1 MRARQVIGL
10 VLIIVA
16 LPLVVIGLID
26 PLEGGIALIAG
37 LLLGLVAWLVSRV
50 PVPKFTWI
58 SLAATIAI
66 GALTLV
72 LAVTLPP
79 IEMAPGMAANPVTG
93 RWYLAAMNWVWRAG
107 VLVTFA
113 GAVWYIVRIVQA
125 LGRPTEHHEQAS
137 SGESGGKLP
146 SDSRRTA

>member
-10 VLIIVA
+10 VLVIIA

-26 PLEGGIALIAG
+26 PLEGGIALLAG

-50 PVPKFTWI
+50 PVPTFTWI
-58 SLAATIAI
+58 SLAATLAI

-72 LAVTLPP
+72 LALTLPP
-79 IEMAPGMAANPVTG
+79 VEMGPDMAANPVMG
-93 RWYLAAMNWVWRAG
+93 RWYLAAMNWVWRIG

-113 GAVWYIVRIVQA
+113 GGIWYVVRIVQS
-125 LGRPTEHHEQAS
+125 LGRPGDPHA
-137 SGESGGKLP
+137 
-146 SDSRRTA
+146 RT

>member
-10 VLIIVA
+10 VLVIIA

-26 PLEGGIALIAG
+26 PLEGGIALLAG

-50 PVPKFTWI
+50 PVPTFTWI
-58 SLAATIAI
+58 SLAATLAF

-72 LAVTLPP
+72 LALTLPP
-79 IEMAPGMAANPVTG
+79 VEMGPDMAANPVMG
-93 RWYLAAMNWVWRAG
+93 RWYLAAMNWVWRIG

-113 GAVWYIVRIVQA
+113 GGIWYVVRIVQS
-125 LGRPTEHHEQAS
+125 LGRPGDPHA
-137 SGESGGKLP
+137 
-146 SDSRRTA
+146 RT

>member
-10 VLIIVA
+10 VLVIIA

-26 PLEGGIALIAG
+26 PLEGGIALLAG

-50 PVPKFTWI
+50 PVPTFTWI
-58 SLAATIAI
+58 SLAATLAF

-72 LAVTLPP
+72 LALTLPP
-79 IEMAPGMAANPVTG
+79 VEMGPDMAANPVMG
-93 RWYLAAMNWVWRAG
+93 RWYLAALNWVWRIG

-113 GAVWYIVRIVQA
+113 GGIWYVVRIVQS
-125 LGRPTEHHEQAS
+125 LGPPADPQ
-137 SGESGGKLP
+137 P
-146 SDSRRTA
+146 RT

>member
-1 MRARQVIGL
+1 VRARQVIGL
-10 VLIIVA
+10 VLVIIA

-26 PLEGGIALIAG
+26 PLEGGIALLAG

-58 SLAATIAI
+58 SLAATLAI

-72 LAVTLPP
+72 LALTLPP
-79 IEMAPGMAANPVTG
+79 VELGPDMAANPVMG
-93 RWYLAAMNWVWRAG
+93 RWYLAAMNWVWRIG

-113 GAVWYIVRIVQA
+113 GGIWYVVRIVQF
-125 LGRPTEHHEQAS
+125 LGPPADPQ
-137 SGESGGKLP
+137 P
-146 SDSRRTA
+146 RT

>member
-10 VLIIVA
+10 VLVIIA

-26 PLEGGIALIAG
+26 PLEGGIALLAG

-50 PVPKFTWI
+50 PVPTFTWI
-58 SLAATIAI
+58 SLAATWAF

-72 LAVTLPP
+72 LALTLPP
-79 IEMAPGMAANPVTG
+79 VEMGPDMAANPVMG
-93 RWYLAAMNWVWRAG
+93 RWYLAALNWVWRIG

-113 GAVWYIVRIVQA
+113 GGIWYVVRIVQS
-125 LGRPTEHHEQAS
+125 LGPPADPQ
-137 SGESGGKLP
+137 P
-146 SDSRRTA
+146 RT

>member
-10 VLIIVA
+10 VLVIIA

-26 PLEGGIALIAG
+26 PLEGGIALLAD

-50 PVPKFTWI
+50 PVPTFTWI
-58 SLAATIAI
+58 SLAATLAF

-72 LAVTLPP
+72 LALTLPP
-79 IEMAPGMAANPVTG
+79 VEMGPDMAANPVMG
-93 RWYLAAMNWVWRAG
+93 RWYLAALNWVWRIG

-113 GAVWYIVRIVQA
+113 GGIWYVVRIVQS
-125 LGRPTEHHEQAS
+125 LGQPADPHAQPSA
-137 SGESGGKLP
+137 GK
-146 SDSRRTA
+146 